1 VPADV
6 LLLADTAEVDEE
18 LFDGDEADDDDDD
31 DDGSSDDQETEVTE
45 ASYLTGDTE
54 SVSK

>member
-45 ASYLTGDTE
+45 ASYLTGNTE
-54 SVSK
+54 